1 MATAITP
8 TNAAEEKTVPADVM
22 APLKSAWRSYK
33 IACGAVQKCLIDD
46 ERLGYAG
53 AVINELGQ
61 EVSAFSETARLYTDY
76 EREEGDDPKRSNIGF
91 GVVVVSLK
99 THGAI
104 ELLNKAKAGVI
115 DALDDAK
122 QNTAYSLAAI
132 KSAAGIARLHYYKVL
147 RPVKGFS
154 GDQPESVRL
163 SIEQK
168 VDIERRTV
176 ETCRELLQDLGDH
189 QYHIQ
194 IQLEAL
200 GRLPESEM
208 LAYVFE
214 TQNLRIVA
222 NASFPKCP
230 ETGTRGHKK
239 LRSVIPFYVV
249 SQDPGWEPFIK
260 LPKYVRLDERIERK
274 HRSDR
279 RICPDPYLPS
289 IHVHRYTDND

>member
-1 MATAITP
+1 MPTVMTP
-8 TNAAEEKTVPADVM
+8 TSSADEKSVPTDVM
-22 APLKSAWRSYK
+22 APLKLAWRAYT

-46 ERLGYAG
+46 ERMGYAG
-53 AVINELGQ
+53 SVINELGQ
-61 EVSAFSETARLYTDY
+61 EVSAFGETARLYTDH
-76 EREEGDDPKRSNIGF
+76 EREEGDDAKRSNIGF
-91 GVVVVSLK
+91 GVVVISLK
-99 THGAI
+99 SHAAI

-115 DALDDAK
+115 EALDEAK
-122 QNTAYSLAAI
+122 LNTAFSIEAI
-132 KSAAGIARLHYYKVL
+132 KSAAGVSRLHYYKVL
-147 RPVKGFS
+147 RPVKGFP
-154 GDQPESVRL
+154 GDRPESVRL

-176 ETCRELLQDLGDH
+176 ETCRDLLQELGDH

-200 GRLPESEM
+200 SRLPESEM

-230 ETGTRGHKK
+230 NTGTRAHQK

-274 HRSDR
+274 QRSDR

-289 IHVHRYTDND
+289 IHVHRYTDNY